1 MDLDFDFDR
10 IATTEFGAGRRKPVR
25 FFFVPVDAS
34 VQSEL
39 RAMVQRTMDRMA
51 PQLRNVVA
59 YYQPSEK
66 YGPREYCYL
75 ELQDSLAEAF
85 RDVAQ
90 AENLAT
96 DSAFPRDLRNVTCY
110 FVRLTD
116 REGRRLTAFRRAAHF
131 KGVAKKKLL
140 HLVDDT
146 LTLVGS
152 TVFKLDEDFDLIVDS
167 RAVHALRP
175 ASLEALGDLKKAVL
189 EEVPDTVAEIS
200 GRMPYVD
207 FTPIMS
213 YASKRIRAARYLTSI
228 RRQNLDNIDQ
238 VALAELCRDAGVS
251 VGRVNGKLAVADGDV
266 MTFLEVLDRRRY
278 RVDLVRDVPEYYRAT
293 SRQKVGGK

>member
-1 MDLDFDFDR
+1 MNLDFDIHR
-10 IATTEFGAGRRKPVR
+10 IATVEFGAGRRKPTR
-25 FFFVPVDAS
+25 FFFVPVDAT
-34 VQSEL
+34 VQFEL
-39 RAMVQRTMDRMA
+39 RAMVQRTMDRIT
-51 PQLRNVVA
+51 PKLRDDPA

-75 ELQDSLAEAF
+75 DLQDSLAEAF

-96 DSAFPRDLRNVTCY
+96 DSAFPQDLHNVTCY

-116 REGRRLTAFRRAAHF
+116 REERRLTAFRRASHF
-131 KGVAKKKLL
+131 KSVRKKKLI

-152 TVFKLDEDFDLIVDS
+152 TIFKLDEDFDLLVDS

-175 ASLEALGDLKKAVL
+175 ASLESLGDLKKAIL
-189 EEVPDTVAEIS
+189 EEVPVAVADINR
-200 GRMPYVD
+200 RMPYVD

-228 RRQNLDNIDQ
+228 RQQNLHDIDQ
-238 VALAELCRDAGVS
+238 MALVELCRDSGVS
-251 VGRVNGKLAVADGDV
+251 VGRVNGKLAVANRDV
-266 MTFLEVLDRRRY
+266 MGFLEVLDRRRY
-278 RVDLVRDVPEYYRAT
+278 RVDLIRDVPEYYRAT
-293 SRQKVGGK
+293 SRQKVGGR